1 MRYIDYVE
9 LEDQVEDEKLDDAE
23 VDGRA
28 LSAEQAFDQNANR
41 SGKLH
46 DHKAEEHRSG

>member
-9 LEDQVEDEKLDDAE
+9 SEDQVEDAE
-23 VDGRA
+23 VDGKA
-28 LSAEQAFDQNANR
+28 LSGEQAFDQNANR
-41 SGKLH
+41 SGKLR